1 MNMKSLT
8 SSLIMGMMLVPLYAG
23 AQNIKVHGTVIAESD
38 GEPLPGVTI
47 SIEGTNIA
55 TVTDM
60 DGNFTIDA
68 KQRVSSS
75 LATSVSRHC

>member
-38 GEPLPGVTI
+38 GEPLPGVTEEVKKETKPRRRRRGY
-47 SIEGTNIA
+47 SEY
-55 TVTDM
+55 
-60 DGNFTIDA
+60 
-68 KQRVSSS
+68 S
-75 LATSVSRHC
+75 LDDHTAMRDKVIGEEE